1 MRCLRFSHL
10 VMLPT
15 FLFPF
20 IPVATTLALP
30 SKQDTALAFPGSPNI
45 SPPTS
50 PILRKRLDNV
60 WQSFLG
66 PEGWQVNY
74 ITFAHILPL
83 QLAAFGLQELYQAV
97 AVSAYTYQLTY
108 TPPSN
113 AVVLSFGEFKLT
125 LSSNVLIP
133 WALVHAF
140 ALKMWAVA
148 GAGFTPGYTI
158 DFTGPNGTVLRA
170 SLRVSRAY
178 REGSSSKPSAPK
190 PNSVQ

>member
-1 MRCLRFSHL
+1 MRFLRFSHL

-15 FLFPF
+15 LLLPI
-20 IPVATTLALP
+20 IPVAAALALP
-30 SKQDTALAFPGSPNI
+30 SKQDTALTV
-45 SPPTS
+45 PPS
-50 PILRKRLDNV
+50 FEIPPPPSSFLRKRMNNV

-140 ALKMWAVA
+140 ALKMWAAA

-170 SLRVSRAY
+170 SLRVSREY
-178 REGSSSKPSAPK
+178 REGSSSKPPAPK
-190 PNSVQ
+190 PDSV